1 MIARVFLALFL
12 LCSSAFGATLLP
24 QGKQQFFKENG
35 APNAGGSVYFYI
47 PATTTSKNTYQ
58 DAAGTILNT
67 NPVGL
72 DSGGFAVIY
81 GSGSYRMIVKDA
93 SGSTI
98 YDQLTADTSS
108 SSSISW
114 AGLSGGS
121 ANAITLSA
129 AEFSAQTGQT
139 VAWKNTFTNTGATT
153 ATIGGIAY
161 SIYKDGPAGPIA
173 LTGGELIAG
182 GVTVAIFDSALG
194 GFHMEVTSI
203 IGGPFPGEVRM
214 FAMNTCPS
222 GWNEA
227 NGAAI
232 SRTGYPGAF
241 ASMGTTWG
249 VGDGSTT
256 FNLPDL
262 RGTVPR
268 AWDHGR
274 GLDPAAP
281 AFAAYEVDTYA
292 SHNHGVTDPTHTHN
306 TPFGTSF
313 GVGAGGTSA
322 GVTPAAATSASAT
335 GITIDNSG
343 SAETRAKSTIVLY
356 CVKL

>member
-1 MIARVFLALFL
+1 MLRFLLALL
-12 LCSSAFGATLLP
+12 LACTPAFGATLLP
-24 QGKQQFFKENG
+24 PGKQQFLLDNG
-35 APNAGGSVYFYI
+35 APNAGGSVYFYV
-47 PATTTSKNTYQ
+47 PGTTTPKNTYQ

-81 GSGSYRMIVKDA
+81 GSGSYREVVKDA
-93 SGSTI
+93 SGNTI
-98 YDQLTADTSS
+98 YDQLTSDTSS
-108 SSSISW
+108 ATSISW
-114 AGLSGGS
+114 SGTSTGS
-121 ANAITLSA
+121 ANAIVVA
-129 AEFSAQTGQT
+129 ATEFSAQSGQT
-139 VAWKNTFTNTGATT
+139 VIWENGFTNTGSTT
-153 ATIGGIAY
+153 VSINGVAY
-161 SIYKDGPAGPIA
+161 TLYKDGPAGPIQ
-173 LTGGELIAG
+173 LTGGELMAG
-182 GVTVAIFDSALG
+182 GIATAIYDTELG
-194 GFHMEVTSI
+194 GFHLEITSI

-214 FAMNTCPS
+214 FAMNTCPT
-222 GWNEA
+222 GWQET

-241 ASMGTTWG
+241 AAMGTTWG

-256 FNLPDL
+256 FNVPDL

-281 AFAAYEVDTYA
+281 AFASYEADSYA
-292 SHNHGVTDPTHTHN
+292 AHNHGVTDPGHTHN

-313 GVGAGGTSA
+313 GVAAGGTSG
-322 GVTPAAATSASAT
+322 GVTPAAATTSSTT
-335 GITIDNSG
+335 GITINNSG
-343 SAETRAKSTIVLY
+343 AAETRAKSSIVLY